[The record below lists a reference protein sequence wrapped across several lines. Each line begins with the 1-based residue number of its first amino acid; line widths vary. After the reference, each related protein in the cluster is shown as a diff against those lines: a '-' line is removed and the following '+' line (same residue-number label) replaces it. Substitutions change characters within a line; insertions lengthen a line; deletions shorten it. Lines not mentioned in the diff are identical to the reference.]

1 MTVTPFPQRRTRSDA
16 TLRGMSIRELSAR
29 TGSTLRAL
37 RHYEELGLLTAGRN
51 ARGARCYDADQRR
64 TADLIAGLRR
74 LGMPIRDI
82 HDAVAGDLP
91 PADRAAV
98 VARFLSEEAARTAGR
113 LQDLRLTL
121 TALEVSGLESLAAP
135 LPARPMERRHAR

>member
-1 MTVTPFPQRRTRSDA
+1 MTVTPFPQRRPRSDA
-16 TLRGMSIRELSAR
+16 ALRGMSIRELSAR

-51 ARGARCYDADQRR
+51 ARGARCYDAEQRR

-82 HDAVAGDLP
+82 YAAVAGDLP

-121 TALEVSGLESLAAP
+121 TTLEMSGLDALAAT
-135 LPARPMERRHAR
+135 PAPRRMEQRHAR